1 MSNKNQT
8 KAMRERER
16 ERERERRCDGK
27 LKKNTP
33 PNRINPI
40 VLYKKIQ

>member
-8 KAMRERER
+8 KAIRER